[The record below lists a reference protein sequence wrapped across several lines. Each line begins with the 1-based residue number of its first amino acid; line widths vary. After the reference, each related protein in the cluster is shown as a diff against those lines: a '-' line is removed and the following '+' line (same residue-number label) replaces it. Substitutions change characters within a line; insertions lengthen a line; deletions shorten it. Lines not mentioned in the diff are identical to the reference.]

1 MSESSLPQAPTDVC
15 LLLRADAERH
25 WLHREVIP
33 VLREL
38 EARRQ
43 PAEEESASAAL
54 SYLEAMW
61 NEATTR
67 ARATDRAHSELHSGA
82 AHSGS
87 ESLSSAAG
95 RYHASVRLLRELI
108 AARVVTIMPEEDRS
122 GGRIEGED
130 CSGGKI
136 EGEDRS
142 SGRTDGQSLRSGGRA
157 GGSRA
162 SRAA

>member
-1 MSESSLPQAPTDVC
+1 MSEPSLPQAPTDVC

-25 WLHREVIP
+25 WLHREVLP

-43 PAEEESASAAL
+43 PADEESASAAL
-54 SYLEAMW
+54 SYLQAMW

-67 ARATDRAHSELHSGA
+67 ARATDRAHSELHRNA
-82 AHSGS
+82 APSSS
-87 ESLSSAAG
+87 ESLSGAAG

-108 AARVVTIMPEEDRS
+108 AARIVTLMPDEDRS
-122 GGRIEGED
+122 GGRID
-130 CSGGKI
+130 
-136 EGEDRS
+136 GEDRP
-142 SGRTDGQSLRSGGRA
+142 SGADGPSLRSDARA
-157 GGSRA
+157 GRGRA